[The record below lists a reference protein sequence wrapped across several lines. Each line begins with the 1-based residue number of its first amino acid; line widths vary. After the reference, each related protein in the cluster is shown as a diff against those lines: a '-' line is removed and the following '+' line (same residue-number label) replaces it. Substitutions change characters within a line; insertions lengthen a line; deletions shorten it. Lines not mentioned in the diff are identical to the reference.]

1 MVHQERDGAAMGTA
15 PKTVIELFVGAYGK
29 RRGLFLM
36 KRAQPQKVN
45 AAFSKLHVPADD
57 VNNVDPGK

>member
-29 RRGLFLM
+29 RRRLFVVKGAAALEFT
-36 KRAQPQKVN
+36 RAGRLE
-45 AAFSKLHVPADD
+45 LHVFA
-57 VNNVDPGK
+57 NNIDHVGN